1 MMLAMMILVVLML
14 LMGMPLFAG
23 ILAIAMLGFYAVDID
38 LMVVAIDMY
47 RITETPLIEAIP
59 LFTFAGYLLSA
70 SESSQ
75 RLVKL
80 TQAMLGWIP
89 GGLAIVAFITC
100 ALFTAFTG
108 ASGVTI
114 VALGALLYPALQQ
127 AGYQQKFSLG
137 LVTTS
142 GSLGLLFSPSLPL
155 ILFGVIA
162 LQLDLPVSMT
172 IEDLLVAG
180 LLPGLLMIV
189 MLSAWSMWMQRG
201 DQITRQAFSFGEL
214 VAAIKLAKWEIPLP
228 VVLLGGIYSGFF
240 ALSEAAVVTV
250 IYLLI
255 VQVLIYKDIPIKKL
269 PSLICEAMVMVG
281 GILIILTASLVLT
294 SYFIEIEA
302 PSRLFDWVS
311 QTIESPLSFLLM
323 LNLFLLILGAFLD
336 IFSAIVIMVPLLL
349 PIALSFGI
357 HPVHLGV
364 IFLANMQIGYLTPPV
379 GMNLFIA
386 SYRFGKPITEIY
398 KATLGFVAVLLVS
411 LAIITYWPDL
421 SLVFIQQ

>member
-1 MMLAMMILVVLML
+1 MITLIMLLVVALL
-14 LMGMPLFAG
+14 LMGLPLFAG
-23 ILAIAMLGFYAVDID
+23 ILAIGMLGFYAVEVD
-38 LMVVAIDMY
+38 LMVVAVDMY
-47 RITETPLIEAIP
+47 RITQTPLIEAIP

-70 SESSQ
+70 SKSSE

-80 TQAMLGWIP
+80 TQALLGWMP

-142 GSLGLLFSPSLPL
+142 GSLGLLFPPSLPL

-162 LQLDLPVSMT
+162 LQLDLDVTMT

-189 MLSAWSMWMQRG
+189 LLSGWSMWMQK
-201 DQITRQAFSFGEL
+201 DNQIARQAFSFSEL
-214 VAAIKLAKWEIPLP
+214 KDAIWASKWDIPLP
-228 VVLLGGIYSGFF
+228 VVLLGGIYSGVF

-250 IYLLI
+250 IYLLVI
-255 VQVLIYKDIPIKKL
+255 QVFVYRDIPLKSL
-269 PSLICEAMVMVG
+269 PGLVCQAMVMVG

-302 PSRLFDWVS
+302 PTRLFDWVS
-311 QTIESPLSFLLM
+311 DKIESPLSFLIM
-323 LNLFLLILGAFLD
+323 LNVFLLVLGAFLD

-349 PIALSFGI
+349 PIAISFGI

-386 SYRFGKPITEIY
+386 SYRFDKPITEIY

-411 LAIITYWPDL
+411 LLIITYVPAL
-421 SLVFIQQ
+421 SLLFVNE

>member
-1 MMLAMMILVVLML
+1 MILLMMGLVVATL

-38 LMVVAIDMY
+38 LMVIAIDMY

-70 SESSQ
+70 SQSSK

-80 TQAMLGWIP
+80 TQAILGWIP

-142 GSLGLLFSPSLPL
+142 GSLGLLFPPSLPL

-162 LQLDLPVSMT
+162 LQLDMPVAMT

-180 LLPGLLMIV
+180 LLPGLLMIA
-189 MLSAWSMWMQRG
+189 MLSLWSMWMQRG
-201 DQITRQAFSFGEL
+201 NRIARQAFSFNEL
-214 VAAIKLAKWEIPLP
+214 TAAIKDSKWEIPLP

-250 IYLLI
+250 VYLLI
-255 VQVLIYKDIPIKKL
+255 VQVLIYRDIPFKKL
-269 PSLICEAMVMVG
+269 PGLICESMVMVG

-302 PSRLFDWVS
+302 PTRLFDWVS
-311 QTIESPLSFLLM
+311 EQIQSPLSFLIT
-323 LNLFLLILGAFLD
+323 LNLFLLVLGAFLD

-349 PIALSFGI
+349 PIAVSFGI

-398 KATLGFVAVLLVS
+398 KATLGFMAVLLLS
-411 LAIITYWPDL
+411 LLIITYWPAL
-421 SLVFIQQ
+421 SLLFITE

>member
-1 MMLAMMILVVLML
+1 MISALAFVLIVVCL
-14 LMGMPLFAG
+14 LMGLPLFAG
-23 ILAIAMLGFYAVDID
+23 ILAIAMLGFYIVDVD
-38 LMVVAIDMY
+38 LMVVAVDMY
-47 RITETPLIEAIP
+47 RITQTPLIEAIP

-70 SESSQ
+70 SNSSQ

-80 TQAMLGWIP
+80 TQALLGWMP

-127 AGYQQKFSLG
+127 AGYRQKFSLG

-142 GSLGLLFSPSLPL
+142 GSLGLLFPPSLPL

-162 LQLDLPVSMT
+162 LQLDLPVNLT
-172 IEDLLVAG
+172 IESLLVAG
-180 LLPGLLMIV
+180 LLPGLLMIAL
-189 MLSAWSMWMQRG
+189 LSAWSMWIQR
-201 DQITRQAFSFGEL
+201 DNTITRQAFS
-214 VAAIKLAKWEIPLP
+214 VAEVCAATKQAKWEIPLP
-228 VVLLGGIYSGFF
+228 IVLLGGIYSGVF

-255 VQVLIYKDIPIKKL
+255 VEVLIYKDIAFKQL
-269 PSLICEAMVMVG
+269 PKLICEAMVMVG
-281 GILIILTASLVLT
+281 GILIILSASLVLT

-302 PSRLFDWVS
+302 PMRLFDWIS
-311 QTIESPLSFLLM
+311 ERIESPLSFLIM
-323 LNLFLLILGAFLD
+323 LNLFLLVLGAFLD

-349 PIALSFGI
+349 PIAISYGI

-398 KATLGFVAVLLVS
+398 RATLGFALVLLVS
-411 LAIITYWPDL
+411 LLIITYWPGL
-421 SLVFIQQ
+421 SLVFVE

>member
-1 MMLAMMILVVLML
+1 MMTFLML
-14 LMGMPLFAG
+14 LVVVLLLMGLPLFAG

-38 LMVVAIDMY
+38 LMVVAVDMY
-47 RITETPLIEAIP
+47 RITQTPLIEAIP

-70 SESSQ
+70 SNSSQ

-80 TQAMLGWIP
+80 TQALLGWMP

-100 ALFTAFTG
+100 TLFTAFTG

-142 GSLGLLFSPSLPL
+142 GSLGLLFPPSLPL

-162 LQLDLPVSMT
+162 LQLELPVSMA

-180 LLPGLLMIV
+180 LLPGLLMIA
-189 MLSAWSMWMQRG
+189 MLSAWSMWVQR
-201 DQITRQAFSFGEL
+201 DNTISRQEFSVDEL
-214 VAAIKLAKWEIPLP
+214 KAAVADSKWDIPLP

-250 IYLLI
+250 LYLLV
-255 VQVLIYKDIPIKKL
+255 VQVFVYKDIAVKQL
-269 PSLICEAMVMVG
+269 PKLICEAMVMVG

-302 PSRLFDWVS
+302 PTRLFDWVS
-311 QTIESPLSFLLM
+311 DKIESPLSFLIM
-323 LNLFLLILGAFLD
+323 LNIFLLLLGAFLD

-349 PIALSFGI
+349 PIAISFGI

-379 GMNLFIA
+379 GMNLFIS

-398 KATLGFVAVLLVS
+398 NATLGFVAVLLVS
-411 LAIITYWPDL
+411 LLIITYWPGL
-421 SLVFIQQ
+421 SLLFVD

>member
-1 MMLAMMILVVLML
+1 MLVVMMFIMVALL
-14 LMGMPLFAG
+14 LMGLPLFAG
-23 ILAIAMLGFYAVDID
+23 ILAISMLGFYAVDID
-38 LMVVAIDMY
+38 LMVVAVDMF
-47 RITETPLIEAIP
+47 RITQTPLIEAIP

-70 SESSQ
+70 SQSSQ

-80 TQAMLGWIP
+80 TQAILGWMP

-142 GSLGLLFSPSLPL
+142 GSLGLLFPPSLPL

-162 LQLDLPVSMT
+162 LQLDLSVSMT

-180 LLPGLLMIV
+180 LLPGFLMIAL
-189 MLSAWSMWMQRG
+189 LSAWSMWVQRG
-201 DQITRQAFSFGEL
+201 NTISRQDFSFLEL
-214 VAAIKLAKWEIPLP
+214 KSALANSKWDIPLP
-228 VVLLGGIYSGFF
+228 IVLLGGIYSGFF

-250 IYLLI
+250 VYLLI
-255 VQVLIYKDIPIKKL
+255 VQVFIYRDIPLKKL
-269 PSLICEAMVMVG
+269 PGLICEAMVMVG

-302 PSRLFDWVS
+302 PTRLFDWVNEHIDS
-311 QTIESPLSFLLM
+311 KLGFLIM
-323 LNLFLLILGAFLD
+323 LNIFLLILGAFLD

-349 PIALSFGI
+349 PIAISFGI

-398 KATLGFVAVLLVS
+398 KATLSFVAVLLVS
-411 LAIITYWPDL
+411 LLIITYWPEL
-421 SLVFIQQ
+421 SLLFIDA

>member
-1 MMLAMMILVVLML
+1 MILLMMGLVVSTL

-38 LMVVAIDMY
+38 LMVIAIDMY

-70 SESSQ
+70 SQSSK

-80 TQAMLGWIP
+80 TQAILGWIP

-142 GSLGLLFSPSLPL
+142 GSLGLLFPPSLPL

-162 LQLDLPVSMT
+162 LQLDMPVAMT

-180 LLPGLLMIV
+180 LLPGLLMIA
-189 MLSAWSMWMQRG
+189 MLSLWSMWMQRG
-201 DQITRQAFSFGEL
+201 NRIARQAFSFNEL
-214 VAAIKLAKWEIPLP
+214 TAAIKDSKWEIPLP

-250 IYLLI
+250 VYLLI
-255 VQVLIYKDIPIKKL
+255 VQVLIYRDIPFKKL
-269 PSLICEAMVMVG
+269 PGLICESMVMVG

-302 PSRLFDWVS
+302 PTRLFDWVS
-311 QTIESPLSFLLM
+311 EQIQSPLSFLIT
-323 LNLFLLILGAFLD
+323 LNLFLLVLGAFLD

-349 PIALSFGI
+349 PIAVSFGI

-398 KATLGFVAVLLVS
+398 KATLGFMAVLLIS
-411 LAIITYWPDL
+411 LLIITYWPAL
-421 SLVFIQQ
+421 SLLFITE